1 MKKFKKKPKSI
12 KRSHQKTILKRP
24 LWLAPLLI
32 SGFVSGVYAN
42 NLWDLLNPKVGGEYV
57 HWVKGSQYC
66 AWWEFAGCLKNVWGA
81 NHKGTTNATNTAFS
95 NASGS
100 FTFEENATF
109 SGAKLNGGAF
119 IFNKDFSA
127 TNNTAFNSGNFNFKG
142 ASSFNGAN
150 FSNTGK
156 ITIEKEASF
165 SDTTFN
171 TYIII

>member
-32 SGFVSGVYAN
+32 SGFASGVYAN

-81 NHKGTTNATNTAFS
+81 NHKR
-95 NASGS
+95 
-100 FTFEENATF
+100 
-109 SGAKLNGGAF
+109 L
-119 IFNKDFSA
+119 
-127 TNNTAFNSGNFNFKG
+127 
-142 ASSFNGAN
+142 
-150 FSNTGK
+150 
-156 ITIEKEASF
+156 
-165 SDTTFN
+165 
-171 TYIII
+171 